1 MKFNLTIERVFIIIL
16 IIIIIILIAVQVE
29 EYTLQD
35 DPKLIEIK
43 EAIEPLFS
51 KNTKY
56 KGYLEVLN
64 SRDILN
70 EISLYKG
77 NKSYTINKEKVF
89 LCLKDKKGNYYDINT
104 LLYVTLHELAHVMC
118 DEIGHT
124 SKFNKIFDELLSEAS
139 KLKIYDSKKPIV
151 QDYCPD

>member
-1 MKFNLTIERVFIIIL
+1 MKFNLTIERIFIIIL
-16 IIIIIILIAVQVE
+16 IIIIIILIAVQIE

-35 DPKLIEIK
+35 DPKLLEIK
-43 EAIEPLFS
+43 EAIDPIFS
-51 KNTKY
+51 KDMNHT
-56 KGYLEVLN
+56 GYLEVLN
-64 SRDILN
+64 DRDIFN

-89 LCLKDKKGNYYDINT
+89 LCLKDKSGNYYDMNT
-104 LLYVTLHELAHVMC
+104 LIYVTLHELAHVIC

-124 SKFNKIFDELLSEAS
+124 SKFNKIFDQLLTRASEM
-139 KLKIYDSKKPIV
+139 KIYDSKTPIV